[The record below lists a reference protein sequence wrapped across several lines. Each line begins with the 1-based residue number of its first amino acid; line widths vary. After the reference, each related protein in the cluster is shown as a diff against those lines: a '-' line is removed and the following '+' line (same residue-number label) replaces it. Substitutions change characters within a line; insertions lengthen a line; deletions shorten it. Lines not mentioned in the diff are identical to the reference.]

1 MSTDRLCHTMGDII
15 ILLSLG
21 ESVLSQSSY
30 SSISPEHT
38 LCKYGGVGP
47 ACGQIGGEEEKGMVL
62 DYHNRYAKVHYLLGL
77 KAKNQNRGE
86 HLRSCI

>member
-21 ESVLSQSSY
+21 GSVLSQSTY

-47 ACGQIGGEEEKGMVL
+47 ACGQIGGRGVGEQEKGMVL
-62 DYHNRYAKVHYLLGL
+62 DYHNRYT
-77 KAKNQNRGE
+77 
-86 HLRSCI
+86 